1 MLILKRIF
9 LITGL
14 VLIHQQVMS
23 QMTTYLLQDFNS
35 SSVVSNYVSATPNLG
50 QFNAISSSGAGMV
63 VSITNGK
70 LQFARTGNAGSFSRT
85 TDFSP
90 QPTALIYQFKL
101 NVTGNTVAQTSAAV
115 FQIGSNFGTANSA
128 ESNANTFARL
138 ALNFTASDGEF
149 ALRDI
154 TGSSNGSVLSGEQTI
169 TWVVCKTAPGVDFV
183 GPDGI
188 VRTLDANKAYVW
200 ANSTLIFNGVNV
212 QTSTQSLTDLKFAFT
227 AGTGTITI
235 DDIHITDISSHIVS
249 NSSGWRMMSGFTNVT
264 YAQLF
269 APVWLQ
275 GMDNITGNGST
286 GFGQPNLM
294 TFNESSGF
302 QNVTDAGSS
311 ISAGQ
316 GFIYYHFNDDN
327 YDGSPNGA
335 PTNLGIS
342 GSAFASATVNLAFT
356 DDSRDAADKGWNL
369 IGNPFGSNIN
379 AFGLIDGNTNI
390 DQVIYVYDHNYAS
403 PSSPDVAA
411 TPVGA
416 YRVWNGT
423 TGSLSGG
430 RIAPF
435 QAFFV
440 KTSAPVANFEITSA
454 AKTTNSATF
463 YREANTSASVQL
475 RAVSGNMMSDSWIS
489 LTSDGSVDLD
499 SRDAFKLAPLDLRP
513 YMSLATS
520 AEGRMLDINNL
531 PADLTSIA
539 ELPLH
544 VELFDVQSN
553 AWTPSSGNVTL
564 TWPEIRNFPSDW
576 VLELVDARTG
586 ATVNMLSETSFE
598 FEVQPAL
605 RKSAPREP
613 RMTPSVQSADG
624 STALFLRVGPATST
638 SVQTGGV
645 DVPLVTELYGNYPN
659 PFNPTTRI
667 QYALPFA
674 SHVRLE
680 VFDLMGRRV
689 ALLVDGEQRAGSQ
702 FVNFDAASLSS
713 GVYVYR
719 LAAAGQTITRKMTL
733 VK

>member
-1 MLILKRIF
+1 MMSNSVQGAKYKDFLAPIWTQSSLNSDSPGNGSPNVLVYSEATQQFEGVADLDTEMPVGQGFLVYIF
-9 LITGL
+9 NDDQYGVDQPNAFPKLLSVNGTEVASGSINLTRTESGL
-14 VLIHQQVMS
+14 QANRG
-23 QMTTYLLQDFNS
+23 FNLVGNPFAS
-35 SSVVSNYVSATPNLG
+35 P
-50 QFNAISSSGAGMV
+50 FNAYNWANGNADIANVVYVYDATYSSPGAGDFANPNPQSGNNPGGAYRAFNGSSGSLSNGIVAPNQGFWV
-63 VSITNGK
+63 QANQSASGVSI
-70 LQFARTGNAGSFSRT
+70 
-85 TDFSP
+85 
-90 QPTALIYQFKL
+90 
-101 NVTGNTVAQTSAAV
+101 
-115 FQIGSNFGTANSA
+115 
-128 ESNANTFARL
+128 ANTFKE
-138 ALNFTASDGEF
+138 N
-149 ALRDI
+149 
-154 TGSSNGSVLSGEQTI
+154 SG
-169 TWVVCKTAPGVDFV
+169 P
-183 GPDGI
+183 
-188 VRTLDANKAYVW
+188 R
-200 ANSTLIFNGVNV
+200 
-212 QTSTQSLTDLKFAFT
+212 
-227 AGTGTITI
+227 
-235 DDIHITDISSHIVS
+235 
-249 NSSGWRMMSGFTNVT
+249 
-264 YAQLF
+264 
-269 APVWLQ
+269 
-275 GMDNITGNGST
+275 
-286 GFGQPNLM
+286 
-294 TFNESSGF
+294 
-302 QNVTDAGSS
+302 
-311 ISAGQ
+311 
-316 GFIYYHFNDDN
+316 
-327 YDGSPNGA
+327 
-335 PTNLGIS
+335 
-342 GSAFASATVNLAFT
+342 
-356 DDSRDAADKGWNL
+356 
-369 IGNPFGSNIN
+369 
-379 AFGLIDGNTNI
+379 
-390 DQVIYVYDHNYAS
+390 
-403 PSSPDVAA
+403 
-411 TPVGA
+411 
-416 YRVWNGT
+416 
-423 TGSLSGG
+423 
-430 RIAPF
+430 
-435 QAFFV
+435 
-440 KTSAPVANFEITSA
+440 
-454 AKTTNSATF
+454 F

-475 RAVSGNMMSDSWIS
+475 RAVSGNMISDAWIS

-531 PADLTSIA
+531 PADLTSIT

-702 FVNFDAASLSS
+702 FVNFDASSLSS

-719 LAAAGQTITRKMTL
+719 LTAAGQTLTRKMTL